1 MVENICGWQWIDYPS
16 VGSTN
21 DEAKNICSA
30 VDVKKI
36 VITAVE
42 QTQGRG
48 RRGRNW
54 ISDSGNLFMSQLYK
68 PQHKISDLVFIS
80 SLSIAQTVLSF
91 SSDLDVKIK
100 WPNDVLLDNKKFC
113 GILIEAEKDY
123 VIIGIGVNL
132 NSCPSDQDIIYPA
145 TDIASY
151 GLNLSRLDFLQK
163 YLSIFNEN
171 TKLYKQNGFNDIR
184 LNWLKYAYRL
194 NQEIKIKNNSAIQG
208 IYKGIDENGFL
219 LLEQDNKVTK
229 ISVGDI
235 FI

>member
-1 MVENICGWQWIDYPS
+1 MAENICGWQWIDYPS
-16 VGSTN
+16 VSSTN

-132 NSCPSDQDIIYPA
+132 NSCPPDQDIIYPA

-219 LLEQDNKVTK
+219 LLEQDKKVTK
-229 ISVGDI
+229 ISAGDI

>member
-1 MVENICGWQWIDYPS
+1 MAENICGWQWIDYPS

-132 NSCPSDQDIIYPA
+132 NSCPPDQDIIYPA